1 MLNKVV
7 GFLMSG
13 LVGIFFA
20 IPILFTYVLISAVH
34 VIISM
39 VALAGA
45 GGGGNQGVLLTPG
58 DIFFNKVALTNINFF
73 DFTEGGTTG
82 TTLRNIISEWFVI
95 FMGIAIIALLFVL
108 VYLAIKILISSA
120 QEKAKYKE
128 TLINWVV
135 SVGILFAINIY
146 AIIIIGLNNMFVS
159 FIAKSVEA
167 SMNDPIE
174 LAINIF
180 ENAIFNLVPS
190 LLIYGM
196 FVRYTATFLFQY
208 IKRMLKVAFLI
219 IISPLISVT
228 YAVDKFADTKAQAL
242 SSWTKQFTAEV
253 LIQPFH
259 ALIYLVLLKMSLAL
273 NAEGG
278 LFKGLI
284 AIIILRFIFEAEKI
298 IKKIFAIRP
307 DASMSDGDKIT
318 NAVLGSQAVKKIKSK
333 VSQIKPFDNTTKTSL
348 IGKFKDGDQ
357 IIGTKNND
365 IDVRDKEKAPEE
377 KNEENK
383 DEQENKDL
391 DVFVPPIINDKEKLN
406 VPKDEIE
413 ETTKTN
419 NKGKTKTEEQK
430 KNNNQKQIPLPEK
443 ESVMKKIKDA
453 RHNTN
458 KQIAFGFALTGAAL
472 EVGDAK
478 DSVIKNLTQG
488 AIGGYAVGQGAQILI
503 ENTYKK
509 HELKKIQKENYSNN
523 INIATDELA
532 KNASIQM
539 ALSGID
545 LSQDEDEATKMLLDW
560 MNKIEKSDIGSLAA
574 TFEANKAKLSK
585 IYMDRDGLNE
595 VEADEKVE
603 ELQEEVIALG
613 DNINVNEYNKNEK
626 DFINSMVLFKSK
638 LEKEEIE
645 SLTSQVD
652 KNPYEVVK
660 ANLIEKYTNDKNI
673 VNSKSI
679 KENSEISTYNN
690 DENVLEK
697 GYEEQVRSKNKKLNN
712 EYTEFKE
719 ALQEYNTKF
728 DKTKEEIKED
738 FDKSGKQFKD
748 YKLEHD
754 MLLQKVK
761 GLEENIKNIYKEDY
775 ELDTSMFK
783 IDDIKSKN
791 ATDFMLNGDKENKN
805 EKSDDNKNNEEDVKN
820 SEENNILDDPNKEN
834 NK

>member
-1 MLNKVV
+1 
-7 GFLMSG
+7 MSG
-13 LVGIFFA
+13 LVGIFFS

-45 GGGGNQGVLLTPG
+45 GGGGNQGALLTPG
-58 DIFFNKVALTNINFF
+58 DIFFNRVALTNINFF
-73 DFTEGGTTG
+73 NFTEGGTTG
-82 TTLRNIISEWFVI
+82 TTLRNIIAEWFVI

-135 SVGILFAINIY
+135 SVGILFSINIY

-159 FIAKSVEA
+159 FIAKSVET

-174 LAINIF
+174 LGINIF
-180 ENAIFNLVPS
+180 ENVIFNLVPS

-208 IKRMLKVAFLI
+208 VKRMLKVAFLI
-219 IISPLISVT
+219 IIAPLISVT
-228 YAVDKFADTKAQAL
+228 YAVDKFADKKAQAL

-284 AIIILRFIFEAEKI
+284 SIIILRFIFEAEKI

-333 VSQIKPFDNTTKTSL
+333 VSQIKPFDNTTKASAF
-348 IGKFKDGDQ
+348 GKFREGEQ
-357 IIGTKNND
+357 LIGTKNDD
-365 IDVRDKEKAPEE
+365 IDVRDKEKVPEE
-377 KNEENK
+377 KEEENK
-383 DEQENKDL
+383 NVEENNNI
-391 DVFVPPIINDKEKLN
+391 DVIEPPI
-406 VPKDEIE
+406 
-413 ETTKTN
+413 TN
-419 NKGKTKTEEQK
+419 NKENLNIPKEKILETSRTNNKDNTSKEGQK
-430 KNNNQKQIPLPEK
+430 KDNDKKEIPLPEK
-443 ESVMKKIKDA
+443 ESFMKKMKDT
-453 RHNTN
+453 RQNTN
-458 KQIAFGFALTGAAL
+458 KQIAFGFALAGGAL

-503 ENTYKK
+503 ENAYKK
-509 HELKKIQKENYSNN
+509 HELKKIQKDNYSNN
-523 INIATDELA
+523 INITTKELA

-539 ALSGID
+539 ALNGIS
-545 LSQDEDEATKMLLDW
+545 LSENEDEASKMLLDW
-560 MNKIEKSDIGSLAA
+560 MNKIEKADTGSLAA

-595 VEADEKVE
+595 IQASEKVE

-613 DNINVNEYNKNEK
+613 DNINVNEYDKTEK

-660 ANLIEKYTNDKNI
+660 ANLLEKYNEDKNI
-673 VNSKSI
+673 IDADEI
-679 KENSEISTYNN
+679 KENSAISTYNK
-690 DENVLEK
+690 DDKVLEK
-697 GYEEQVRSKNKKLNN
+697 GYEDQVRSKNKKLNN

-719 ALQEYNTKF
+719 NLEEYNTKF
-728 DKTKEEIKED
+728 GKTKEEIQED

-748 YKLEHD
+748 YKIEHD

-761 GLEENIKNIYKEDY
+761 GLEENIKTIYKEDY
-775 ELDTSMFK
+775 ELDTDMFK
-783 IDDIKSKN
+783 IGDINSKN
-791 ATDFMLNGDKENKN
+791 AVDFMINGKEEKN
-805 EKSDDNKNNEEDVKN
+805 TEKEEKN
-820 SEENNILDDPNKEN
+820 SEENNNILDDPNKEN